1 MTLTDQLSSP
11 VTSNHL
17 SLFRSKSTGTMQH
30 VPRRLSSG
38 SACETCRRRKTKC
51 DGGQPCAF
59 CASNRIECIHRPSRR
74 KRSSPKYSSK
84 PILDTRYHHHHR
96 HHHPSSSSS
105 ASSPSWSSLP
115 NSPPSSASS
124 VSPPPP
130 PLLPPSVTKH
140 HHSPALIKQISCPSL
155 FRNSNKIKEMPSMM
169 DQLSC
174 RTFSSVALAA
184 SENKKVFPVYHLHSD
199 FEHSPY

>member
-1 MTLTDQLSSP
+1 MTSEQLSPPPS
-11 VTSNHL
+11 VIHHNNHL

-74 KRSSPKYSSK
+74 KRLSSKYSSK
-84 PILDTRYHHHHR
+84 PILDTRYQHSYHQ
-96 HHHPSSSSS
+96 SS
-105 ASSPSWSSLP
+105 ASSWSSS
-115 NSPPSSASS
+115 SPPSSTSS

-130 PLLPPSVTKH
+130 PMSLADH
-140 HHSPALIKQISCPSL
+140 QYHHSSPVLIKQISCPSL
-155 FRNSNKIKEMPSMM
+155 FRNSKKKEMPSMM

-174 RTFSSVALAA
+174 RTFSAVALAA
-184 SENKKVFPVYHLHSD
+184 AENQKTFPVFHLHSD
-199 FEHSPY
+199 FERSPF

>member
-1 MTLTDQLSSP
+1 MTSTEQSSSPSPPLSSLHHH
-11 VTSNHL
+11 SNHL

-74 KRSSPKYSSK
+74 KRLSPKYASK
-84 PILDTRYHHHHR
+84 PISDTRYHHPTY
-96 HHHPSSSSS
+96 HPSSSSS
-105 ASSPSWSSLP
+105 ASSWSS
-115 NSPPSSASS
+115 SPPSSTSS

-130 PLLPPSVTKH
+130 SLLPLAMADH
-140 HHSPALIKQISCPSL
+140 YQQYHPALIKQISCPSL
-155 FRNSNKIKEMPSMM
+155 FRNSKKKEMPSMIGM
-169 DQLSC
+169 RSSPSVCLS
-174 RTFSSVALAA
+174 
-184 SENKKVFPVYHLHSD
+184 VF
-199 FEHSPY
+199 